1 MELQEKLINIQQK
14 IKVSKSQY
22 CEFGDYWFRSVE
34 DIQSALKPI
43 CQEERAVCTCSD
55 ELVYIGERYYV
66 KATATLWD
74 LDSSNKIE
82 SYAFAREELE
92 KKKIDGSQL
101 TGVASSYARKYAL
114 GGLLQLDDNKDSDG
128 LPKDDNK
135 DSDKK
140 KKDEKQEKKTPKQ
153 DKPVEQE
160 PKVEVMT
167 LEKAKEITFEV
178 KGVVHK
184 VGECSNEQLFYLR
197 DNMKDE
203 EVLDAVNL
211 VLMDKAKTGNI
222 TDENHD

>member
-14 IKVSKSQY
+14 IKVAKSQY
-22 CEFGDYWFRSVE
+22 SEFGDYWFRSVE

-55 ELVYIGERYYV
+55 ELVMIGERYYV
-66 KATATLWD
+66 KATATLYD

-92 KKKIDGSQL
+92 KKKLDGSQL

-140 KKDEKQEKKTPKQ
+140 KKDTEKKDTKQEKPFK
-153 DKPVEQE
+153 VEE
-160 PKVEVMT
+160 PKPMT
-167 LEKAKEITFEV
+167 LEEARQMGFTSNGKEYVVATMTDEQLLAMKDYTKKPKLAEACAMELAERAKAKVE
-178 KGVVHK
+178 
-184 VGECSNEQLFYLR
+184 N
-197 DNMKDE
+197 
-203 EVLDAVNL
+203 
-211 VLMDKAKTGNI
+211 
-222 TDENHD
+222 ENHD

>member
-1 MELQEKLINIQQK
+1 MEIQEKLINIQQK
-14 IKVSKSQY
+14 IKVAKSQY
-22 CEFGDYWFRSVE
+22 SEFGDYWFRSVE

-66 KATATLWD
+66 KATATLYD

-82 SYAFAREELE
+82 SCAFAREELE
-92 KKKIDGSQL
+92 KKKLDGSQL

-140 KKDEKQEKKTPKQ
+140 KKEAEKKSTKQEQ
-153 DKPVEQE
+153 

-167 LEKAKEITFEV
+167 LEKAKETTFEV
-178 KGVVHK
+178 KDKVYK

-197 DNMKDE
+197 DNIKDE
-203 EVLDAVNL
+203 EVLDAVKL
-211 VLMDKAKTGNI
+211 VLIDKARTGNI

>member
-14 IKVSKSQY
+14 IKVAKSQY
-22 CEFGDYWFRSVE
+22 SEFGDYWFRSVE

-55 ELVYIGERYYV
+55 ELVMIGERYYV
-66 KATATLWD
+66 KATATLYD

-92 KKKIDGSQL
+92 KKKLDGSQL

-140 KKDEKQEKKTPKQ
+140 KKETEKKSTKQEQ
-153 DKPVEQE
+153 

-167 LEKAKEITFEV
+167 LEKAKEVTFEA
-178 KGVVHK
+178 KGKVYK

-197 DNMKDE
+197 DNIKDE
-203 EVLDAVNL
+203 ELLDAVKL

-222 TDENHD
+222 TD